1 MLNKQTVNEIKMNDE
16 NLVNNEDELNI
27 IIEERK
33 KLEHA
38 KRELKIQQESYRPMV
53 WL

>member
-33 KLEHA
+33 
-38 KRELKIQQESYRPMV
+38 S
-53 WL
+53 